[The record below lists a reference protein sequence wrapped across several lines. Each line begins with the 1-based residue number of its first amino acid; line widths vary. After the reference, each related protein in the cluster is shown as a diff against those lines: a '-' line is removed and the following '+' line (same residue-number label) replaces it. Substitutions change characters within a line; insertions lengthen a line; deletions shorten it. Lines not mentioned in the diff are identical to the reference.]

1 MGVCFS
7 TPPECILRDDP
18 TQPGGNWL
26 PSATT
31 NPASNC
37 LSSSGQRT
45 LHDIAVIWR
54 DEGDDELPVNKMTIK
69 ELRASVWYDVFL
81 LVVTIRVKKI

>member
-7 TPPECILRDDP
+7 TPPECILREDP

-31 NPASNC
+31 NPAHNC
-37 LSSSGQRT
+37 LTLSGQRT
-45 LHDIAVIWR
+45 LDDIAVIWR

-69 ELRASVWYDVFL
+69 ELRASVWYDLF
-81 LVVTIRVKKI
+81 

>member
-1 MGVCFS
+1 MDVCFS

-37 LSSSGQRT
+37 LTLSGQRT

-54 DEGDDELPVNKMTIK
+54 DEGDGELPVNKMTIE
-69 ELRASVWYDVFL
+69 ELRASVWYDHF
-81 LVVTIRVKKI
+81 